1 MINVLVIGGPTAIGK
16 SDFAVECALRFNGE
30 IINGDSQQVYREL
43 SIGNAKIR
51 PADQRG
57 VPHHLLDQI
66 PYSQNYDV
74 ARFQRDCRAAIAEIA
89 SRGKLPIICG
99 GTGHYLKAALYDYD
113 FPVERLSIEDPVEL
127 TNDQLHAQLTEL
139 DPQSALTIHPNNRK
153 RVLRALAMARIGTT
167 KSARLAAQ
175 HGRPLYALCVI
186 VLDTD
191 RQVVVQ
197 RIAQRVE
204 KMMEAGLEAEV
215 RTYFSDPQA
224 QSYHSFLGIGYKEF
238 KGYLNG
244 EATLEDV
251 KNDLIVHT
259 RQYARRQLTWFRHQ
273 FEALWFD
280 VRDPQFKAKT
290 ETAITAWLKENP

>member
-1 MINVLVIGGPTAIGK
+1 MIRVLVIGGPTAIGK

-43 SIGNAKIR
+43 SIGNAKIS

-57 VPHHLLDQI
+57 VPHHLLDRV

-74 ARFQRDCRAAIAEIA
+74 ARFQRECRAAIAEIA

-99 GTGHYLKAALYDYD
+99 GTGHYLKAALYDYE
-113 FPVERLSIEDPVEL
+113 FPLERLDLEDPVEL
-127 TNDQLHAQLTEL
+127 TNDQLHAQLAAL

-153 RVLRALAMARIGTT
+153 RVLRALAMAQSGTS
-167 KSARLAAQ
+167 KSTRLAAQ
-175 HGRPLYALCVI
+175 QGRPLYDLLVL

-191 RQVVVQ
+191 RQVVAQ
-197 RIAQRVE
+197 RIAKRVE
-204 KMMEAGLEAEV
+204 AMFNAGLETEV

-244 EATLEDV
+244 EATLQDV

-273 FEALWFD
+273 FEAQWFD
-280 VRDPQFKAKT
+280 VRDPQFKTMT